1 MIKYWP
7 RQGGVLV
14 PWIQVEHRWSWKGF
28 IEPIA
33 RHL

>member
-7 RQGGVLV
+7 QGGVLV
-14 PWIQVEHRWSWKGF
+14 PWIQVERRWSWKGF

-33 RHL
+33 WHL